1 MFFNLLTVGNLL
13 YICQACESF
22 EDRIDVIDLRGKRGL
37 LLGDKY
43 YKISLLNHCLCIFER
58 GPWVVLYLGELT

>member
-1 MFFNLLTVGNLL
+1 MFLNLLTVGNLL
-13 YICQACESF
+13 YFCQACESF

-43 YKISLLNHCLCIFER
+43 YKISLLTHCLVYICI
-58 GPWVVLYLGELT
+58 YLKGGLG

>member
-43 YKISLLNHCLCIFER
+43 YN
-58 GPWVVLYLGELT
+58 